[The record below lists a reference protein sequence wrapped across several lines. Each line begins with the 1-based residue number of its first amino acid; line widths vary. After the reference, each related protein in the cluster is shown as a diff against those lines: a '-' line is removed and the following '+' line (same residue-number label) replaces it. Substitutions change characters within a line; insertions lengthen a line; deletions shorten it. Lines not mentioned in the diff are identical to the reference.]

1 MARGVPPDGR
11 MALPAEL
18 RQVLHPAG
26 ALRSET
32 SAWDALGVVRPDA
45 AADALHPARPV
56 VGAEKWVGRGQVV
69 PAPDAAYSP
78 RDAQLAAGPCKPD
91 AVRFVERSLDGPV
104 LLAASDALVA
114 AGPLARA
121 EPALQAA
128 QSEERVRALL
138 AQMQLAFRLRDERVR
153 E

>member
-1 MARGVPPDGR
+1 MARDVPLDGR
-11 MALPAEL
+11 MALPEEL
-18 RQVLHPAG
+18 RQVLHPTG

-32 SAWDALGVVRPDA
+32 SAWDASGDVRPDA

-56 VGAEKWVGRGQVV
+56 VGAGKLVDRAPDVR
-69 PAPDAAYSP
+69 APDAAYS
-78 RDAQLAAGPCKPD
+78 RRAAPPAAAPCKPD
-91 AVRFVERSLDGPV
+91 AVRFVGRSLDAPV
-104 LLAASDALVA
+104 LLAALDVPVA
-114 AGPLARA
+114 AGQLARA

-128 QSEERVRALL
+128 QSEERVRAIL